1 MDRKTDNMSN
11 SMTKQI
17 SLYLDPESNKGKQTL
32 AYAQSEGLNI
42 KAIDF
47 SKTTLTSTQIN
58 RVIED
63 SDYEMKDLID
73 LSKLSDIKFPLV
85 EASPQDWVK
94 FLQAN
99 PCSLRFPIAFK
110 DERVLIVKTPMDLV
124 DL

>member
-11 SMTKQI
+11 STTKQI

-42 KAIDF
+42 KVIDF
-47 SKTTLTSTQIN
+47 TKTTLTPTQIN
-58 RVIED
+58 RVLEG
-63 SDYEMKDLID
+63 SDYEMRDLID
-73 LSKLSDIKFPLV
+73 LSRLSEVKFPLE

-94 FLQAN
+94 FLNAN

-110 DERVLIVKTPMDLV
+110 DDKVVIVKTPMHLV

>member
-1 MDRKTDNMSN
+1 MDRKTDNMST

-17 SLYLDPESNKGKQTL
+17 SLYLDSESNKGKQTL

-63 SDYEMKDLID
+63 SDYKMKDLID
-73 LSKLSDIKFPLV
+73 LSKLSDIKFPL
-85 EASPQDWVK
+85 
-94 FLQAN
+94 
-99 PCSLRFPIAFK
+99 
-110 DERVLIVKTPMDLV
+110 
-124 DL
+124 